1 MFELIAI
8 AFISALLALALI
20 LSACNAFGGMYE
32 PLIPTDDDE
41 YDRRWMDAAEWEET
55 R

>member
-20 LSACNAFGGMYE
+20 LSVCNAFGSGYE
-32 PLIPTDDDE
+32 PIMPMDDDE
-41 YDRRWMDAAEWEET
+41 YDRRWMDAEAWEET